1 MAELKLNP
9 NYKPELGATPANQQ
23 YVFSDPNQIINPQT
37 GQTAITAASL
47 EPVKP
52 IEIPK
57 VPTDNTN
64 YAGIIT
70 GGASEV
76 DMIAKQMA
84 DRAAEVKAE
93 AEARAKEQGGID
105 IEALLKKYGGQAP
118 PSGADIYQSTYG
130 VGSTQAEVSALE
142 QNKITTAGIVK
153 SAQNEF
159 NAINAQIQSINL
171 ASQAR
176 NLQLEKQISGG
187 GTLTA
192 GSGEVLSRQQ
202 TESNRQAAI
211 ESLPLQGQ
219 ALVAQAKILVA
230 QNDAETASQILNLA
244 KQKMDTLFNL
254 KITDAQN
261 LYNYNKEIR
270 NRVWDYLTE
279 KEKTQLAALQKEDDR
294 KYQEQKDNLTQA
306 QLLSV
311 KAMEAG
317 QADIAGKIT
326 QLDPKS
332 PTFLADLAKL
342 QAQIKIQSPEVK
354 SLMTKY
360 PDAGILPTDDYTT
373 ASAKLKNSR
382 IYQEQVRPPVGAG
395 GDIKPLDILDIQR
408 YQEAYPN
415 AGIVAG
421 DTEAIANA
429 KALRT
434 TQPQDLNDTD
444 LRKIAN
450 ANKNAKTSYEEA
462 IAGIDADI
470 TIKNKDR
477 AKFITAEIY
486 GKAGGKTFDEWM
498 GKKTSI
504 TPQNNSQ
511 LIPAGNG
518 MYWTPDG
525 LLIHE
530 SQISEWKNKMKDDI
544 EKELFSRR

>member
-317 QADIAGKIT
+317 QADIAGAIT
-326 QLDPKS
+326 QLNPKS

-342 QAQIKIQSPEVK
+342 QGQIKIKEEPTKLETIGSVSTGYYSFNPITGEKKLIVPPRGGGGGEGGELSPEVIEDYARRLDTGEIQLSNVPTDIRNQVLEK
-354 SLMTKY
+354 SLALKQPKDFTDEDIRKLIREDK
-360 PDAGILPTDDYTT
+360 DAG
-373 ASAKLKNSR
+373 S
-382 IYQEQVRPPVGAG
+382 
-395 GDIKPLDILDIQR
+395 
-408 YQEAYPN
+408 
-415 AGIVAG
+415 
-421 DTEAIANA
+421 
-429 KALRT
+429 
-434 TQPQDLNDTD
+434 
-444 LRKIAN
+444 
-450 ANKNAKTSYEEA
+450 SYEDISAA
-462 IAGIDADI
+462 IDSFPQL
-470 TIKNKDR
+470 KNKDR
-477 AKFITAEIY
+477 AKLILDEIFE
-486 GKAGGKTFDEWM
+486 KKKETAGGLFGTITSFFGRLF
-498 GKKTSI
+498 GK
-504 TPQNNSQ
+504 
-511 LIPAGNG
+511 
-518 MYWTPDG
+518 
-525 LLIHE
+525 
-530 SQISEWKNKMKDDI
+530 
-544 EKELFSRR
+544 

>member
-294 KYQEQKDNLTQA
+294 KFDLLKLNMASMKDLSKTALENQQGDLAA
-306 QLLSV
+306 QIIGLNPAS
-311 KAMEAG
+311 E
-317 QADIAGKIT
+317 
-326 QLDPKS
+326 
-332 PTFLADLAKL
+332 TFTADLAKL
-342 QAQIKIQSPEVK
+342 QEQIKPKPAVTTDITEYNLAKSQGYTGTLLDWQTKQANLKAKTITPIPETITPEKINNTLYSVGIPLTAVSSKGQITDSQLTKLQAGGIPPTDAQEIMDKILAPTELKDVRQWMRDLGVDPKVLDTFMMTLQGVK
-354 SLMTKY
+354 S
-360 PDAGILPTDDYTT
+360 
-373 ASAKLKNSR
+373 
-382 IYQEQVRPPVGAG
+382 G
-395 GDIKPLDILDIQR
+395 G
-408 YQEAYPN
+408 
-415 AGIVAG
+415 G
-421 DTEAIANA
+421 
-429 KALRT
+429 
-434 TQPQDLNDTD
+434 
-444 LRKIAN
+444 
-450 ANKNAKTSYEEA
+450 EE
-462 IAGIDADI
+462 IINPF
-470 TIKNKDR
+470 K
-477 AKFITAEIY
+477 
-486 GKAGGKTFDEWM
+486 
-498 GKKTSI
+498 
-504 TPQNNSQ
+504 
-511 LIPAGNG
+511 
-518 MYWTPDG
+518 
-525 LLIHE
+525 
-530 SQISEWKNKMKDDI
+530 
-544 EKELFSRR
+544 